1 MRSLSDHL
9 TTKDKIDPKTGE
21 RQRIYY
27 YKGKHCPTHLIKG
40 PLAKQYIGYQLIM
53 RDLEDAERWLTH
65 AYDFFPKEESDHMK
79 PDEDRYRDNQIGDEK
94 NHAIVKSL
102 FFSSLIFYGKCF
114 TQAKGRGVKLEK
126 SIVPPGFHAK
136 HDCIMEYRH
145 TLAAHSGEGQWD
157 TGKLRLLLPPKKG
170 SNIGPRINSELHRL
184 DFEDDRMD
192 KCQFLELI
200 KIVHRNVKTKKDII
214 GQKIFKEIILPRG
227 EDYWYKSSPKS
238 Q

>member
-1 MRSLSDHL
+1 MRPLSDHL
-9 TTKDKIDPKTGE
+9 TTKEKIDPKTGE
-21 RQRIYY
+21 LQRIYY

-40 PLAKQYIGYQLIM
+40 PLSKQYIGYQLIM
-53 RDLEDAERWLTH
+53 GDLEDAGRWLSQ
-65 AYDFFPKEESDHMK
+65 AYDLFPKKKSDLLK
-79 PDEDRYRDNQIGDEK
+79 PNEDRYKYDRIGDEK
-94 NHAIVKSL
+94 NHSIVKSL

-126 SIVPPGFHAK
+126 SIVPTEYHVK

-170 SNIGPRINSELHRL
+170 SNVGPRINSELHCL

-192 KCQFLELI
+192 EFQFLDLI
-200 KIVHRNVKTKKDII
+200 KIVHAKVAEKKEKI
-214 GQKIFKEIILPRG
+214 GKRIFNEIILPKG
-227 EDYWYKSSPKS
+227 EDYWYRASPKG
-238 Q
+238 